1 MRSENS
7 KFEYRPRQGG
17 NVNPKRIRMTKQ
29 KTPPNGPSDGR
40 QRFGHL
46 DFGHSRL
53 FRISDLVLRASVL
66 GLLWS
71 FLTTAPARG
80 GDSQDPP
87 AQTPLQ
93 QRLEKKISVEFRKTP
108 LEDVIRIVAEQAD
121 VDVVASPSVT
131 GETTVK
137 LTDVPLQ
144 EALRS
149 ILEVHGFNYVVGNN
163 IIRVLAQEEMPK
175 VPERQVTEIFEI
187 TYADVAE
194 VVKSLDKFKSEAG
207 AVTHIEGTSH
217 ILVTD
222 KEAKVKDIGDFIQEI
237 DRMTPQILVEARIYD
252 VTSKDR
258 FDLGVQWS
266 AGTRTEYNADGI
278 PDVTTET
285 DPFSKGLFNGTAP
298 KAENTTGSIRLGWLT
313 SDVDIDTMLRAEQE
327 NINAKLLANPRVLVL
342 NDKTAKI
349 KIVSEIPYQQLQ
361 ESALGGSIGT
371 TAFREAGVELQ
382 VTAHLAVRDQMIRLQ
397 MKPSFSVVTGEVM
410 VSGTDISYAQPVVD
424 RREADT
430 TLIVKNG
437 QTVVLGGLKKKEVN
451 QQINKI
457 PLLGDIPLA
466 GALFRFKAE
475 ETINSELLVFIT
487 PWIVEQP
494 SMTEGETQAYQETQF
509 RPPLPS
515 YTTAEEAEQD

>member
-1 MRSENS
+1 MKACATQSWE
-7 KFEYRPRQGG
+7 G
-17 NVNPKRIRMTKQ
+17 
-29 KTPPNGPSDGR
+29 TPYSTHPIWG
-40 QRFGHL
+40 
-46 DFGHSRL
+46 
-53 FRISDLVLRASVL
+53 LRTEWLKLAAVAW
-66 GLLWS
+66 LLWS
-71 FLTTAPARG
+71 FLATATARG
-80 GDSQDPP
+80 ADSQDPP
-87 AQTPLQ
+87 AQASLQ

-108 LEDVIRIVAEQAD
+108 LEDVIRIIAEQAD

-131 GETTVK
+131 GEATVK

-149 ILEVHGFNYVVGNN
+149 ILEVHGFNYVVGDN
-163 IIRVLAQEEMPK
+163 IIRVLAQTEMPQ

-187 TYADVAE
+187 TYADVPE
-194 VVKSLDKFKSEAG
+194 VVKSLEKFKSETG
-207 AVTHIEGTSH
+207 SVTHIDGTSH

-222 KEAKVKDIGDFIQEI
+222 KEAKIKDIGDFIKEI
-237 DRMTPQILVEARIYD
+237 DRITPQILVEARIYD

-266 AGTRTEYNADGI
+266 AGTRTEYGVDGI
-278 PDVTTET
+278 PDTATDT

-298 KAENTTGSIRLGWLT
+298 KAENTVGAVRLGWLN
-313 SDVDIDTMLRAEQE
+313 SDVDIDMMLRAEQE
-327 NINAKLLANPRVLVL
+327 NINARLLANPRVLVL

-371 TAFREAGVELQ
+371 TAFREVGVELQ
-382 VTAHLAVRDQMIRLQ
+382 VTAHLAVRDEMIRMQ
-397 MKPSFSVVTGEVM
+397 MKPVFSVVTGEVM
-410 VSGTDISYAQPVVD
+410 VSGIDIAYPQPVVD

-494 SMTEGETQAYQETQF
+494 SMTEGETQAYKQTEF
-509 RPPLPS
+509 RAPQPS
-515 YTTAEEAEQD
+515 YTQAEDAQQD

>member
-1 MRSENS
+1 MRSCAIQSWEW
-7 KFEYRPRQGG
+7 KPCTTHHIGELR
-17 NVNPKRIRMTKQ
+17 T
-29 KTPPNGPSDGR
+29 
-40 QRFGHL
+40 
-46 DFGHSRL
+46 
-53 FRISDLVLRASVL
+53 DLLKLAAL
-66 GLLWS
+66 AWLLWS
-71 FLTTAPARG
+71 FLTTASARG
-80 GDSQDPP
+80 AESQDPP

-93 QRLEKKISVEFRKTP
+93 QRLEKKISVEFRKTA
-108 LEDVIRIVAEQAD
+108 LEDVIRIIAEQAD
-121 VDVVASPSVT
+121 VDVVTSPSVT
-131 GETTVK
+131 GEATVK

-149 ILEVHGFNYVVGNN
+149 ILEVHGFDYVVGDN
-163 IIRVLAQEEMPK
+163 IIRVLAQTEMPQ

-194 VVKSLDKFKSEAG
+194 VVKSLDKFKSDVG
-207 AVTHIEGTSH
+207 SVTHIDGTSH

-222 KEAKVKDIGDFIQEI
+222 KEAKVKDMGDFIKEI
-237 DRMTPQILVEARIYD
+237 DCITPQILVEARIYD

-266 AGTRTEYNADGI
+266 AGTRTEYNANGI
-278 PDVTTET
+278 PDTATDT

-298 KAENTTGSIRLGWLT
+298 KAENTVGSVRLGWLN
-313 SDVDIDTMLRAEQE
+313 SDVDIDMMLRAEQE

-371 TAFREAGVELQ
+371 TAFREVGVELQ

-397 MKPSFSVVTGEVM
+397 MKPVFSVVTGEVM
-410 VSGTDISYAQPVVD
+410 VSGIDIAYPQPVVD

-451 QQINKI
+451 QQVNKI

-487 PWIVEQP
+487 PWIVEQS
-494 SMTEGETQAYQETQF
+494 SMTKGEAQAYQETEF
-509 RPPLPS
+509 RSPLPS